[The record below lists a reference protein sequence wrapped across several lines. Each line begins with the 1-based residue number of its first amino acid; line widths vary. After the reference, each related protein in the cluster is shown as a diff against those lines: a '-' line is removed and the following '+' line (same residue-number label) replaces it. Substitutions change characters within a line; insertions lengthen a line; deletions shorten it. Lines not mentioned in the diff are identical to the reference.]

1 MPPSRAT
8 GDAAPNPR
16 EPRTAHWVITTDIV
30 FPHHANTMGT
40 LFGGRAL
47 ELLDINAAIA
57 CYRFARKQVVTASSE
72 AVDFHVPVHVGDILE
87 VRSRVVWTG
96 RTSMI
101 VRGELIAENPHS
113 GERRLCTVGHMGF
126 VALDEHGKPAAVPA
140 VRVETPE
147 EQRWFAVGA
156 RVRAQIEARRAQ
168 PDDTAST
175 LEDA

>member
-1 MPPSRAT
+1 MPPTRANGERT
-8 GDAAPNPR
+8 PNPS
-16 EPRTAHWVITTDIV
+16 EPRVAHWVITTDIV

-57 CYRFARKQVVTASSE
+57 CYRFARRQVVTASSE

-101 VRGELIAENPHS
+101 VRGELIGEKPRS
-113 GERRLCTVGHMGF
+113 GERQLCTVGHMGF
-126 VALDEHGKPAAVPA
+126 VALDEHGKPVTIPP
-140 VRVETPE
+140 VRVETE
-147 EQRWFAVGA
+147 AEKRWFELGA
-156 RVRAQIEARRAQ
+156 RVREQILARRAQ
-168 PDDTAST
+168 PDDVASI